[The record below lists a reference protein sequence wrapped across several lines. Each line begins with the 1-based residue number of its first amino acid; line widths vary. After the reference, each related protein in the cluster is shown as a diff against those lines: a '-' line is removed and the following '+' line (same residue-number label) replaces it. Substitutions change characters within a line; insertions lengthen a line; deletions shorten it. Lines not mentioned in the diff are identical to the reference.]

1 MYVNIIYII
10 MMKEYY
16 IVNVLYICMYD
27 ICWKNSFLICLYV
40 YELVFF

>member
-1 MYVNIIYII
+1 MYVNIIYNIK
-10 MMKEYY
+10 MNEYY
-16 IVNVLYICMYD
+16 CKCVIFGVYD